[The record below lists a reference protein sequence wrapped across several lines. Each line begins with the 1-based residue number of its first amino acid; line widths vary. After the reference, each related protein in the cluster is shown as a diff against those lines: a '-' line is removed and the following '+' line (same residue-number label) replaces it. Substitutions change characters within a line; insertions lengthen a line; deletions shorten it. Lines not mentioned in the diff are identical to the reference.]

1 MKFIKVIIAFL
12 IITLA
17 PVALLAQEL
26 SGKLRMNQVQIIGS
40 HNSYKQRIDT
50 ALFAQLMK
58 RDSTRFKGLD
68 YAHLPISQQLDL
80 GLRQLEIDV
89 YADVNGGKY
98 AKPMGLK
105 LTGASATV
113 YDSNHVMESKGF
125 KVLHVQDLDFRSSCA
140 RLMDCLNEL
149 QSWSNNHPNHLPIF
163 ITFNTKMDTIPLPG
177 FVRPEAF
184 TSEIFDLL
192 DQEFVV
198 GLGKDKIFAP
208 DNLRGKFDDL
218 PTAIQQKGWPTIN
231 KSKGKFVLI
240 LDEGLARRKT
250 YLEGH
255 PGLKNR
261 MMFTTNAAPTES
273 DAAIMVLNSSI
284 ENFNKIQEMVKL
296 GFIVRTRADADTWTA
311 RKNDYTS
318 FEKAKASGAQIIS
331 TDYYIKSQTFSSAY
345 EVHFEGNTYQRI
357 NPLISTIPAGKKSLH
372 R

>member
-1 MKFIKVIIAFL
+1 MRFIKVIIAIL
-12 IITLA
+12 IITQA
-17 PVALLAQEL
+17 PVALSAQEL
-26 SGKLRMNQVQIIGS
+26 SGNIRMNQVQIIGS

-89 YADVNGGKY
+89 YADVNGGRY
-98 AKPMGLK
+98 SKPMGLK
-105 LTGASATV
+105 LTGPSATA
-113 YDSNHVMESKGF
+113 YDTIHAMDSKGF

-140 RLMDCLNEL
+140 RLMDCLSEL
-149 QSWSNNHPNHLPIF
+149 KSWSNNHPNHLPIF

-177 FVRPEAF
+177 FVRPEPF
-184 TSEIFDLL
+184 TAEVFDLL
-192 DQEFVV
+192 DQEFIV

-218 PTAIQQKGWPTIN
+218 PTAIQQKGWPTIDE
-231 KSKGKFVLI
+231 SKGKFVLI
-240 LDEGLARRKT
+240 LDEGLARRNT
-250 YLEGH
+250 YLNGH
-255 PGLKNR
+255 PALKNR
-261 MMFTTNAAPTES
+261 VMFTTNAAPTEP
-273 DAAIMVLNSSI
+273 DAAVMILNSSI
-284 ENFNKIQEMVKL
+284 NDFSKIQEMVKM
-296 GFIVRTRADADTWTA
+296 GFIVRTRADSDTWTA

-331 TDYYIKSQTFSSAY
+331 TDYYVPSQTFKSDY
-345 EVHFEGNTYQRI
+345 QIHFDGNSFQRI
-357 NPLISTIPAGKKSLH
+357 NPMKAQIPEGKK